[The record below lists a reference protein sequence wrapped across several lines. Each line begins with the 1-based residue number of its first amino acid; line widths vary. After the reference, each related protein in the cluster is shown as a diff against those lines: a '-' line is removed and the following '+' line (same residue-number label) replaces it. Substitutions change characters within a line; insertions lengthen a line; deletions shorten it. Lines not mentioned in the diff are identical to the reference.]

1 MPERIRGSAHL
12 RAAKFGGKIYLDIG
26 DPEWQAIEI
35 DASGWRMIQ
44 DSPVRFRRT
53 VGMAALPLPERGGSI
68 TQLRSLVNSDVQ
80 LRRNAVAFWK
90 CWLRVERR

>member
-1 MPERIRGSAHL
+1 LPERIRGSAHL

-53 VGMAALPLPERGGSI
+53 VYGRTAAARARWI
-68 TQLRSLVNSDVQ
+68 DYT
-80 LRRNAVAFWK
+80 VAIPG
-90 CWLRVERR
+90 